1 MIDRGRGT
9 RGEGRGVGRALPTA
23 ERQTL
28 SFLQQRF
35 RETGIRPRTRLGQNF
50 LIDLNLLDVLVE
62 SAAVEPND
70 VVLEVGTG
78 TGSLTAL
85 LATRA
90 AAVVTVEVDHR
101 MFQLAAEHLHRFD
114 NVTMLQVDV
123 LKNKNRLNP
132 AVLEAV
138 DIALGATAGLS
149 SSASNTAG
157 QANRGTRPVDSQLAT
172 PGRRLKLVANLPY
185 NIATPLLS
193 NLLTLD
199 DPPRM
204 MTVTIQK
211 EMAQRIAARPGNKD
225 FSALSAWIQSQCRV
239 EILRILP
246 SKVFWPRPKVSS
258 AFIQITLDEDRRRRI
273 PDRAFFH
280 DFVRAMFIHRRK
292 FLRSQLLSA
301 VKGRLGKPEVDDVLA
316 RLDLDGTL
324 RAEQLDVETLL
335 ALCEAVR
342 T

>member
-1 MIDRGRGT
+1 MNNT
-9 RGEGRGVGRALPTA
+9 HTH
-23 ERQTL
+23 RQTL

-35 RETGIRPRTRLGQNF
+35 KETGIRPRTRLGQNF

-62 SAAVEPND
+62 SAAVEPDD
-70 VVLEVGTG
+70 VGLEVGTG
-78 TGSLTAL
+78 TGSLTAM

-101 MFQLAAEHLHRFD
+101 MFQLAAEQLHRFD
-114 NVTMLQVDV
+114 NVTMLQVDA

-132 AVLEAV
+132 AVLEAM
-138 DIALGATAGLS
+138 DA
-149 SSASNTAG
+149 
-157 QANRGTRPVDSQLAT
+157 QLAKGDRSDL
-172 PGRRLKLVANLPY
+172 PRSGPEGASHKSDLSPSGRRLKLVANLPY
-185 NIATPLLS
+185 SIATPLLS

-199 DPPRM
+199 DPPRT

-211 EMAQRIAARPGNKD
+211 ELAQRITARPGNKD

-246 SKVFWPRPKVSS
+246 PGVFWPRPKVSS
-258 AFIQITLDEDRRRRI
+258 AFIQITLDDELRRRI
-273 PDRAFFH
+273 PDRKFFH

-335 ALCEAVR
+335 AMCEAVR

>member
-1 MIDRGRGT
+1 MIGKGRGT
-9 RGEGRGVGRALPTA
+9 RDKGRGTRDEGRGTGSSLPAA

-35 RETGIRPRTRLGQNF
+35 KETGIRPRTRLGQSF

-62 SAAVEPND
+62 SAAVEPDD

-78 TGSLTAL
+78 TGSLTAM
-85 LATRA
+85 LAERA

-101 MFQLAAEHLHRFD
+101 MFQLAAEQLHRFD
-114 NVTMLQVDV
+114 NVTMLQVDA
-123 LKNKNRLNP
+123 LKNKNRINP

-138 DIALGATAGLS
+138 DA
-149 SSASNTAG
+149 
-157 QANRGTRPVDSQLAT
+157 QLAKGDRS
-172 PGRRLKLVANLPY
+172 PSGRRLKLVANLPY

-199 DPPRM
+199 DPPRT

-211 EMAQRIAARPGNKD
+211 ELAQRITARPGNKD
-225 FSALSAWIQSQCRV
+225 FNALSAWIQSQCQV

-246 SKVFWPRPKVSS
+246 PGVFWPRPKVSS
-258 AFIQITLDEDRRRRI
+258 AFIQITLDDELRRRI
-273 PDRAFFH
+273 PDRKFFH

-335 ALCEAVR
+335 AMCEAVR
-342 T
+342 LYA